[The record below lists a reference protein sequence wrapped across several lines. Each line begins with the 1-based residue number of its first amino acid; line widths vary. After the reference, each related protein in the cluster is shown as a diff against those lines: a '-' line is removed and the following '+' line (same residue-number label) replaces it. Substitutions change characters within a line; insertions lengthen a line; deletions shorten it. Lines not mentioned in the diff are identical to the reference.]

1 MWSSRLLLAFIKAR
15 PIQCKVYYRSCC
27 CYYYFSTTLKK
38 LSTHITSK
46 KEKKKINFCFLLEK
60 KVKKKAILQS
70 LMAQPNGVDSKC
82 PPPLPP
88 ASTSPPPPP
97 SLLSR
102 LWSSLRLQKSQ
113 RPTIIP
119 PTPSSNASTIQRTQ
133 SERRVVS
140 NGNTNNHQNDIEG
153 LCIKERPTTKQL
165 QNQPSIR
172 TWSTGNN
179 DNGIRRKGGPLA
191 AQELH
196 SISDHH
202 HYDHLG
208 NKYENGQASPILSS
222 ARPRTPKPAPRF
234 SLNNSLT
241 TMTTSTGSK
250 PNNLRSKR
258 FRPG

>member
-1 MWSSRLLLAFIKAR
+1 MLLAFIKAR

-119 PTPSSNASTIQRTQ
+119 PTPSSKASTIQRTQ

-140 NGNTNNHQNDIEG
+140 NGNNTNNHQNDIEG

-179 DNGIRRKGGPLA
+179 DNGIKRAGRRKGGPIP

-241 TMTTSTGSK
+241 TMTASK

-258 FRPG
+258 HRPG

>member
-82 PPPLPP
+82 P
-88 ASTSPPPPP
+88 ASTSPPPP

-140 NGNTNNHQNDIEG
+140 NGNTNNHQNVDIEG

-179 DNGIRRKGGPLA
+179 DNGIKRGRRKGGPLA

-250 PNNLRSKR
+250 PNNLRSKG

>member
-15 PIQCKVYYRSCC
+15 PIQCKVYCRSC

-88 ASTSPPPPP
+88 ASTSPPPP

-153 LCIKERPTTKQL
+153 LCIKERPTKKQL

-241 TMTTSTGSK
+241 TMTSSTGSK

>member
-1 MWSSRLLLAFIKAR
+1 
-15 PIQCKVYYRSCC
+15 
-27 CYYYFSTTLKK
+27 
-38 LSTHITSK
+38 
-46 KEKKKINFCFLLEK
+46 
-60 KVKKKAILQS
+60 
-70 LMAQPNGVDSKC
+70 MAQPNGVDSKC

-88 ASTSPPPPP
+88 ASTSPPPP

-140 NGNTNNHQNDIEG
+140 NGNTNIHQNDIER

-179 DNGIRRKGGPLA
+179 DNGIKRAGRRKEGSLA

-196 SISDHH
+196 SISGHH

>member
-1 MWSSRLLLAFIKAR
+1 M
-15 PIQCKVYYRSCC
+15 
-27 CYYYFSTTLKK
+27 
-38 LSTHITSK
+38 
-46 KEKKKINFCFLLEK
+46 
-60 KVKKKAILQS
+60 KKKAILQS

-88 ASTSPPPPP
+88 ASTSPPPP

-140 NGNTNNHQNDIEG
+140 HGNTNNHQNDIEG

-179 DNGIRRKGGPLA
+179 DNGIKRAERRKGGPIP

-241 TMTTSTGSK
+241 TTTTSTGSK

>member
-1 MWSSRLLLAFIKAR
+1 M
-15 PIQCKVYYRSCC
+15 
-27 CYYYFSTTLKK
+27 
-38 LSTHITSK
+38 
-46 KEKKKINFCFLLEK
+46 
-60 KVKKKAILQS
+60 KKKAILQS

-82 PPPLPP
+82 P
-88 ASTSPPPPP
+88 ASTSPPPP

-140 NGNTNNHQNDIEG
+140 NGNNTNNHQNDIEG
-153 LCIKERPTTKQL
+153 RLCIKERPTTKQL

-179 DNGIRRKGGPLA
+179 DNGIKRERRKGGP
-191 AQELH
+191 
-196 SISDHH
+196 
-202 HYDHLG
+202 LG

>member
-1 MWSSRLLLAFIKAR
+1 
-15 PIQCKVYYRSCC
+15 
-27 CYYYFSTTLKK
+27 
-38 LSTHITSK
+38 
-46 KEKKKINFCFLLEK
+46 
-60 KVKKKAILQS
+60 
-70 LMAQPNGVDSKC
+70 MAHPNGVDSKC

-88 ASTSPPPPP
+88 ASTSPPPP

-140 NGNTNNHQNDIEG
+140 NGNTNIHQNDIEG

-191 AQELH
+191 AQ
-196 SISDHH
+196 DHH

-250 PNNLRSKR
+250 PNNLRLKR

>member
-15 PIQCKVYYRSCC
+15 PIQCKVYYRSC

-88 ASTSPPPPP
+88 ASTSLPPPP

-140 NGNTNNHQNDIEG
+140 NGNTNNHQNDIER

-179 DNGIRRKGGPLA
+179 DNGIKRKGGPLG
-191 AQELH
+191 
-196 SISDHH
+196 
-202 HYDHLG
+202 DHLG

>member
-1 MWSSRLLLAFIKAR
+1 
-15 PIQCKVYYRSCC
+15 
-27 CYYYFSTTLKK
+27 
-38 LSTHITSK
+38 
-46 KEKKKINFCFLLEK
+46 
-60 KVKKKAILQS
+60 
-70 LMAQPNGVDSKC
+70 MAQPNGVDSKC
-82 PPPLPP
+82 P
-88 ASTSPPPPP
+88 ASTSPPPP

-179 DNGIRRKGGPLA
+179 DNGIKRGRRKGGPLA